1 MLMKT
6 IDGLEP
12 ADKSE
17 MIAELFTDY
26 NKVKAVIAQPKKN
39 KKAYNYNYSPL
50 DEVLRVIDTAIKDS
64 GTNLSYTFE
73 TITGE
78 GKAGTKVYI
87 FSGNGAWLE
96 FSDAMLP
103 VSKNDAQGYGSAL
116 TYARRYAISS
126 AFGIASEE
134 DDDAQSI
141 SSPVTRR
148 ETTRQAAPQRQQ
160 QPVKKPVPVIDDKT
174 LKSAEITYEGK
185 KQSLLAVVKIAMTGS
200 DIDKQLAGGYIKKL
214 DSKTREMA
222 NEIVKR
228 KLYEQPA

>member
-1 MLMKT
+1 M
-6 IDGLEP
+6 
-12 ADKSE
+12 
-17 MIAELFTDY
+17 
-26 NKVKAVIAQPKKN
+26 
-39 KKAYNYNYSPL
+39 
-50 DEVLRVIDTAIKDS
+50 
-64 GTNLSYTFE
+64 
-73 TITGE
+73 
-78 GKAGTKVYI
+78 
-87 FSGNGAWLE
+87 
-96 FSDAMLP
+96 
-103 VSKNDAQGYGSAL
+103 

-148 ETTRQAAPQRQQ
+148 KTTRQAAPQRQQ

-174 LKSAEITYEGK
+174 LKNAEITYEGK

-200 DIDKQLAGGYIKKL
+200 AIDKQMAGDYIKKL

>member
-1 MLMKT
+1 MLIKT

-12 ADKSE
+12 ADKSK
-17 MIAELFTDY
+17 MIADLFTDY
-26 NKVKAVIAQPKKN
+26 NKVKAVMAQPKKN

-148 ETTRQAAPQRQQ
+148 KTTRQAAPQRQQ

-174 LKSAEITYEGK
+174 LKNAEITYEGK

-200 DIDKQLAGGYIKKL
+200 AIDKQMAGDYIKKL

>member
-1 MLMKT
+1 MLIKT

-12 ADKSE
+12 ADKSK
-17 MIAELFTDY
+17 MIADLFTDY
-26 NKVKAVIAQPKKN
+26 NKVKAVMAQPKKN

-50 DEVLRVIDTAIKDS
+50 DEVLRVIDTAIKES
-64 GTNLSYTFE
+64 GTNISYTFE
-73 TITGE
+73 TITGD

-148 ETTRQAAPQRQQ
+148 KTTRQATPQRQQ
-160 QPVKKPVPVIDDKT
+160 QPVKKPVIDDKT
-174 LKSAEITYEGK
+174 LINAEITYEGK

-200 DIDKQLAGGYIKKL
+200 DIDKQLAGDYIKKL